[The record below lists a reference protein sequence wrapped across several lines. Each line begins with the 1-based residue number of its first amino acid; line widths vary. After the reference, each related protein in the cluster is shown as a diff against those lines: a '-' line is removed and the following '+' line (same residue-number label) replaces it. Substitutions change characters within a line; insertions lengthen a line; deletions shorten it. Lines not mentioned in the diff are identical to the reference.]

1 MYELIEIA
9 ATDATRFLKLKN
21 IESGIIE
28 ECFDDSAVVS
38 DKNFNFMKINQRYQC
53 KIKLFGK
60 AVSEKT
66 ENSAICKVINREI
79 MIGKKPMVE
88 VKIDNDHYYIAKK
101 TIKEFLNDE
110 SFYFCCTRKDLIQ
123 VNDVVHADLF

>member
-9 ATDATRFLKLKN
+9 TTDVTRFLKLKN
-21 IESGIIE
+21 IESEIIE

-60 AVSEKT
+60 AVREKT

-79 MIGKKPMVE
+79 IIGKKPMVE
-88 VKIDNDHYYIAKK
+88 VQINNNYYYIAKK
-101 TIKEFLNDE
+101 TIKDFLNDK

-123 VNDVVHADLF
+123 VDDVIHADLF

>member
-1 MYELIEIA
+1 MYELIEITE
-9 ATDATRFLKLKN
+9 TDATRFLRLKN

-38 DKNFNFMKINQRYQC
+38 DKNFNFMKINQQYQC

-60 AVSEKT
+60 AVREKT

-88 VKIDNDHYYIAKK
+88 VQIDNDHYYIAKK
-101 TIKEFLNDE
+101 TIKDFFNDE
-110 SFYFCCTRKDLIQ
+110 SFYFCCTRKNLIQ
-123 VNDVVHADLF
+123 VDDVVHADLF

>member
-60 AVSEKT
+60 AVREKT
-66 ENSAICKVINREI
+66 ENSAVCKVINREI

-88 VKIDNDHYYIAKK
+88 VQIDNNHYYIARK
-101 TIKEFLNDE
+101 TIKEFMNDE
-110 SFYFCCTRKDLIQ
+110 SFYFYCTRKDLIQ

>member
-1 MYELIEIA
+1 MYELIEIIEA
-9 ATDATRFLKLKN
+9 DATRLLKLKD
-21 IESGIIE
+21 IGSGFIE

-38 DKNFNFMKINQRYQC
+38 DENFGFMKINQQYQC

-60 AVSEKT
+60 AVRKKT
-66 ENSAICKVINREI
+66 ENSVVCKVVNRENI
-79 MIGKKPMVE
+79 IGNKPMIE
-88 VKIDNDHYYIAKK
+88 VWINNRQYYIAKK
-101 TIKEFLNDE
+101 TVKDFLNDE

>member
-1 MYELIEIA
+1 MYELIEIV
-9 ATDATRFLKLKN
+9 ATEATRFLKLKN

-38 DKNFNFMKINQRYQC
+38 DKNFNFMIVNQRYEC

-60 AVSEKT
+60 AVREKT
-66 ENSAICKVINREI
+66 DSSVVCKIINKEFI
-79 MIGKKPMVE
+79 VGKKPMVK
-88 VKIDNDHYYIAKK
+88 VQINNHQYYIARE
-101 TIKEFLNDE
+101 TIKDFLNDE

-123 VNDVVHADLF
+123 VDDVVHADLF

>member
-38 DKNFNFMKINQRYQC
+38 DKNFNFMTINQRYKC

-60 AVSEKT
+60 AIREKT
-66 ENSAICKVINREI
+66 ENSAVCKVINREI

-88 VKIDNDHYYIAKK
+88 VQIDNNHYYIARK
-101 TIKEFLNDE
+101 TIKEFMNDE
-110 SFYFCCTRKDLIQ
+110 SFYFYCTRKDLIQ